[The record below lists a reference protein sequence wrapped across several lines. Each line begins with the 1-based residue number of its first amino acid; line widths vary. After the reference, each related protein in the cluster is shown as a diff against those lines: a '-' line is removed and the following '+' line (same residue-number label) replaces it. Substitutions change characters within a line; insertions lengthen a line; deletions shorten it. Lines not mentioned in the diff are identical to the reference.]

1 MAKKKYLDT
10 KEGSLEQSIL
20 GVWEE
25 AAKKMSEGKMPQA
38 ALDALKKSGKDVTK
52 KDKKEALSA
61 KQKKLDVDGDGEIEG
76 SDLAKLRK
84 KGAKKEAAEDYKSW
98 LEAVLEVR
106 GLKKK
111 VEEEDDDQPKKSKT
125 ETGKQ
130 PDKVEINPDVD
141 EHKKKKK

>member
-25 AAKKMSEGKMPQA
+25 AAKKMSEK
-38 ALDALKKSGKDVTK
+38 
-52 KDKKEALSA
+52 LSA

-84 KGAKKEAAEDYKSW
+84 KAKKEGKTE
-98 LEAVLEVR
+98 LEVAKEFKVASMKEALAKVW
-106 GLKKK
+106 GFEKEGYNPYDKSKKGKKESVKK
-111 VEEEDDDQPKKSKT
+111 VGNKADTGEDVAAIELDPKIK
-125 ETGKQ
+125 
-130 PDKVEINPDVD
+130 DK
-141 EHKKKKK
+141 K

>member
-25 AAKKMSEGKMPQA
+25 AAKKMSEK
-38 ALDALKKSGKDVTK
+38 
-52 KDKKEALSA
+52 LSA

-76 SDLAKLRK
+76 SDLAKLRAK
-84 KGAKKEAAEDYKSW
+84 KGKKEGAMKRGKDLDTFKPKPKKEGAAEDYKSW

-111 VEEEDDDQPKKSKT
+111 VDEEEDDQPKKSKT

-130 PDKVEINPDVD
+130 PDKVEINPDV
-141 EHKKKKK
+141 EEKYHNKKKK